1 MKTTALQ
8 RVINCLKAETR
19 TLDPSFKS
27 YWKRTAET
35 LAVKNNIDITDV
47 KENLEIYDAS
57 TEGRS
62 MH

>member
-8 RVINCLKAETR
+8 RVINCLKAENR
-19 TLDPSFKS
+19 TLDPSFRS

-35 LAVKNNIDITDV
+35 LAVKNNIDIVDV